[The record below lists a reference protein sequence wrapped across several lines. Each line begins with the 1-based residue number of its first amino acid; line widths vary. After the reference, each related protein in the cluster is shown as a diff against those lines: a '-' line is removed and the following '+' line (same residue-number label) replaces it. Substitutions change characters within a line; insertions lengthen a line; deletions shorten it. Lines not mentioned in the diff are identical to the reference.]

1 MENLKEFIN
10 RIKNA
15 RIHIVGVSG
24 SEGSSILN
32 FLVDNNISQITAH
45 DFVATEN
52 LEKNFKIWHKGIESK
67 KRNKLFKEF
76 QCNLEKT
83 RFCDRKKYLENIE
96 EAQVV
101 FLAQSWRLYPQNQ
114 PLKFLKDKIPFYSL
128 TRLYL
133 DFAPAAIIAVTG
145 TVGKGSCA
153 SLISEILS
161 HGNKKV
167 YFAGNESW
175 RIQLADKFNLMN
187 PTDVLVIEVSHRQLS
202 EGFTK
207 APQTLL
213 MTNLFPNHLDEMS
226 WPDYVKLKMS
236 LALAQGKEN
245 RTIINYD
252 NLELRQQTQN
262 LNSQRFYY
270 SLKEKN
276 MNIKSVRN
284 IYDELMNIK
293 SVHYPENILAVS
305 TVAKILDINDKTIIE
320 TIAKSEGLPARIQ
333 EIGNYQGT
341 KFIDDIKSTTPW
353 ATLAALKKFKLPLV
367 LIAGGDTKGI
377 EANTLW
383 DFVQKNKI
391 EIVFMDSPLSKEA
404 ENKLPALSRQ
414 RTDSLE
420 EALKLALNKTPP
432 GGTVLVSPAAANFYS
447 RFIKGKKSLRK
458 IITSLLPE
466 AKATKGPE
474 K

>member
-1 MENLKEFIN
+1 M
-10 RIKNA
+10 
-15 RIHIVGVSG
+15 GVSG

-32 FLVDNNISQITAH
+32 FLVNNNINQITTH

-52 LEKNFKIWHKGIESK
+52 LEKNFKIWHKGLESK
-67 KRNKLFKEF
+67 NRDRLFKEF
-76 QCNLEKT
+76 QRNLGKT
-83 RFCDRKKYLENIE
+83 RFYDKKKYLKNIE
-96 EAQVV
+96 GAQIIFVS
-101 FLAQSWRLYPQNQ
+101 QSWRLYPQNQ
-114 PLKFLKDKIPFYSL
+114 PLKRIKDKIPFYSL

-153 SLISEILS
+153 SLITEILS

-167 YFAGNESW
+167 FFAGNESW
-175 RIQLADKFNLMN
+175 RIQLADKFNLMK
-187 PTDVLVIEVSHRQLS
+187 PSDFLVIEVSHRQLS

-207 APQTLL
+207 PPQILL
-213 MTNLFPNHLDEMS
+213 MTNLFPNHLDEMR
-226 WPDYVKLKMS
+226 WPDYVRLKMS
-236 LALAQGKEN
+236 LARAQGVN
-245 RTIINYD
+245 DRSIINYD
-252 NLELRQQTQN
+252 NSKLRNQTQN

-270 SLKEKN
+270 SLKVKN

-293 SVHYPENILAVS
+293 SVHYPENILAAS
-305 TVAKILDINDKTIIE
+305 TVAKILDIDGKTIID

-333 EIGNYQGT
+333 EIRNYNGIRI
-341 KFIDDIKSTTPW
+341 IDDIKSTTPW
-353 ATLAALKKFKLPLV
+353 ATLAALEKFKPPLV

-377 EANTLW
+377 DGKVLW
-383 DFVQKNKI
+383 DFIWKNKI

-404 ENKLPALSRQ
+404 ENKFPPGAWQ

-420 EALKLALNKTPP
+420 EALKLALNKIPA

-458 IITSLLPE
+458 IVTSLLPE
-466 AKATKGPE
+466 AQVSGDPGK
-474 K
+474 